1 MKRILALV
9 IFSILFL
16 QGISSINPPIIDTSI
31 IISKVKKLA
40 SDPTI
45 LRLDE
50 EFFRNLL
57 IVNDSL
63 CYLNPQGTLHLFEI
77 KITDSTKVTKISTS
91 KYHGFN
97 FGRNLFYHDSS
108 LYSAGGSGL
117 FNSFSG
123 IIKFDFETREW
134 FKKPV
139 VSNILNLESIVTSW
153 IIDGELHIIYH
164 LTSENNKE
172 YCYGYIN
179 LSDFQFHELN
189 RFSSYFDNS
198 TKIMQF
204 GGTIIASSNIY
215 DLHKL
220 EEAPNNCVYRIYD
233 KRKGI
238 MLRSTFLNHTPCID
252 GNSFVYLKD
261 NVVFKRNNFGE
272 VDSIIITESTIFKST
287 DVMKNYRKSESVYS
301 QLEFYLFIGGF
312 MLLLV
317 IIGFVV
323 KSIRKKA
330 IHENDIVDIIQD
342 QLKGLKG
349 NYISRKELDEILKI
363 SHLSS
368 DSSKVLRS
376 KRIKSVNDREGPNI
390 SRVRNPED
398 KRQYIYKVS

>member
-1 MKRILALV
+1 MKRILLLV
-9 IFSILFL
+9 TFSILFL

-123 IIKFDFETREW
+123 IIKFNFESREW
-134 FKKPV
+134 YKKP
-139 VSNILNLESIVTSW
+139 IESRPLYINSVVTSW

-164 LTSENNKE
+164 LTSENNNE
-172 YCYGYIN
+172 YSYGYIN
-179 LSDFQFHELN
+179 LADFKYHELN
-189 RFSSYFDNS
+189 RLFDNS
-198 TKIMQF
+198 IKSMQF
-204 GGTIIASSNIY
+204 GGTIISSSNIY

-272 VDSIIITESTIFKST
+272 VDSITITESTIFKST

-301 QLEFYLFIGGF
+301 QLEFYPFIGGF

-323 KSIRKKA
+323 KSIRTKE

-390 SRVRNPED
+390 SRVRNQKD

>member
-1 MKRILALV
+1 MKRILLLV
-9 IFSILFL
+9 TFSILFL

-123 IIKFDFETREW
+123 IIKFNFESREW
-134 FKKPV
+134 YKKP
-139 VSNILNLESIVTSW
+139 IESRPLYINSVVTSW

-164 LTSENNKE
+164 LTSENNNE
-172 YCYGYIN
+172 YSYGYIN
-179 LSDFQFHELN
+179 LADFKYHELN
-189 RFSSYFDNS
+189 RLFDNS
-198 TKIMQF
+198 IKSMQF
-204 GGTIIASSNIY
+204 GGTIISSSNIY

-238 MLRSTFLNHTPCID
+238 MLQSTFLNHTPCID

-272 VDSIIITESTIFKST
+272 VDSITITESTIFKST

-301 QLEFYLFIGGF
+301 QLEFYPFIGGF

-323 KSIRKKA
+323 KSIRTKA

-376 KRIKSVNDREGPNI
+376 KRIKSVNDREGTNI
-390 SRVRNPED
+390 SRVRNQKD

>member
-1 MKRILALV
+1 MKIILLL
-9 IFSILFL
+9 ITFFILFL

-31 IISKVKKLA
+31 IISKVNKLT
-40 SDPTI
+40 SEPTI

-50 EFFRNLL
+50 EFFRSLL
-57 IVNDSL
+57 IVNDSI

-77 KITDSTKVTKISTS
+77 KITDSTKVTKLSTS

-97 FGRNLFYHDSS
+97 FGRNLFYHDST

-123 IIKFDFETREW
+123 IIEFDFETGEW
-134 FKKPV
+134 FKKPI
-139 VSNILNLESIVTSW
+139 VSSILNLESIITSW
-153 IIDGELHIIYH
+153 IIDGKLYIVYH
-164 LTSENNKE
+164 LISENTNE

-179 LSDFQFHELN
+179 FLEFKFHELN

-198 TKIMQF
+198 SRSMQF
-204 GGTIIASSNIY
+204 GGIIISSSNIY

-220 EEAPNNCVYRIYD
+220 QAPANNCVYKIFD

-238 MLRSTFLNHTPCID
+238 MLHSTFLNNTSCID

-261 NVVFKRNNFGE
+261 TFVFKRNNFGE
-272 VDSIIITESTIFKST
+272 VDSISITKSNIIKST
-287 DVMKNYRKSESVYS
+287 DVMKNFRKSESVYS

-323 KSIRKKA
+323 KSIRTKA
-330 IHENDIVDIIQD
+330 IHENDIIDIIQD

-349 NYISRKELDEILKI
+349 NYISRKELDEILEI
-363 SHLSS
+363 SHLTP
-368 DSSKVLRS
+368 DSSKVARS

-390 SRVRNPED
+390 ARVRDPQD
-398 KRQYIYKVS
+398 KRQYIYKVT

>member
-1 MKRILALV
+1 MKRILLLV
-9 IFSILFL
+9 TFSILFL

-77 KITDSTKVTKISTS
+77 KITDSTNVTKISTS

-123 IIKFDFETREW
+123 IIKFNFESREW
-134 FKKPV
+134 YKKP
-139 VSNILNLESIVTSW
+139 IESMPLYINSVVTSW

-164 LTSENNKE
+164 LTSENKNE
-172 YCYGYIN
+172 YSYGYIN
-179 LSDFQFHELN
+179 LADFKYHELN
-189 RFSSYFDNS
+189 RLFDNS
-198 TKIMQF
+198 IKSMRF
-204 GGTIIASSNIY
+204 GGTIISSSNIY

-238 MLRSTFLNHTPCID
+238 MLQSTFLNYTPCID

-272 VDSIIITESTIFKST
+272 VDSITITESTIFKST

-301 QLEFYLFIGGF
+301 QLEFYPFIGGF

-376 KRIKSVNDREGPNI
+376 KRIKSVNDREGTNI
-390 SRVRNPED
+390 SRVRNQKD
-398 KRQYIYKVS
+398 KRQYTYKVS

>member
-1 MKRILALV
+1 MKRILLL
-9 IFSILFL
+9 ITFSILFL

-31 IISKVKKLA
+31 IINKVNKLA
-40 SDPTI
+40 NDPTI

-50 EFFRNLL
+50 EFFRSLL

-63 CYLNPQGTLHLFEI
+63 CYLNPQGTLYLFEI
-77 KITDSTKVTKISTS
+77 KITDSAKVTKISTG

-97 FGRNLFYHDSS
+97 FGRNLFYHDST

-123 IIKFDFETREW
+123 IIKFDFENGEW
-134 FKKPV
+134 YKKPIGAKPLHINSV
-139 VSNILNLESIVTSW
+139 INSW

-164 LTSENNKE
+164 LTSENNNE
-172 YCYGYIN
+172 YSYGYIN
-179 LSDFQFHELN
+179 LSDFQYHELN
-189 RFSSYFDNS
+189 RFTSDYSRN
-198 TKIMQF
+198 MQF
-204 GGTIIASSNIY
+204 GGTIISSSNTY

-220 EEAPNNCVYRIYD
+220 GGASNNCDYQIYD

-238 MLRSTFLNHTPCID
+238 MLHSTFLSHTPCID

-261 NVVFKRNNFGE
+261 NVVFKRNSIGE
-272 VDSIIITESTIFKST
+272 VDSITINKSNIFKST
-287 DVMKNYRKSESVYS
+287 DVMKNHRKSESVYS
-301 QLEFYLFIGGF
+301 QLELYLFIGGF
-312 MLLLV
+312 ILLLV

-323 KSIRKKA
+323 KSIRTKA
-330 IHENDIVDIIQD
+330 IHENDIIDTIQD

-363 SHLSS
+363 SHLPP

-390 SRVRNPED
+390 SRVRNPQD
-398 KRQYIYKVS
+398 KRMYIYKVS

>member
-1 MKRILALV
+1 MKRILLLV
-9 IFSILFL
+9 TFSILFL

-123 IIKFDFETREW
+123 IIKFNFESREW
-134 FKKPV
+134 YKKP
-139 VSNILNLESIVTSW
+139 IESRPLYINSVVTSW

-164 LTSENNKE
+164 LTSENNNE
-172 YCYGYIN
+172 YSYGYIN
-179 LSDFQFHELN
+179 LADFKYHELN
-189 RFSSYFDNS
+189 RLFDNS
-198 TKIMQF
+198 IKSMQF
-204 GGTIIASSNIY
+204 GGTIISSSNIY

-272 VDSIIITESTIFKST
+272 VDSITITESTIFKST

-301 QLEFYLFIGGF
+301 QLEFYPFIGGF

-323 KSIRKKA
+323 KSIRTKA

-376 KRIKSVNDREGPNI
+376 KRIKSVNDREGTNI
-390 SRVRNPED
+390 SRVRNQKD